1 LENKRNKKN
10 KKNKNKTKKAK
21 QKKKTQQQP
30 SLSFRAGVLVNK
42 FIFNLIYWSSYSDFP
57 SSIEKKKYEKRK
69 KEDEQNESQL
79 YTQKKISLSCLF
91 RFLIYFL
98 VYGSDE
104 FHRAN
109 RTKFIF
115 LNRSKNTFI
124 KNIIKQNKGNPKKK

>member
-1 LENKRNKKN
+1 M
-10 KKNKNKTKKAK
+10 
-21 QKKKTQQQP
+21 
-30 SLSFRAGVLVNK
+30 G
-42 FIFNLIYWSSYSDFP
+42 SDFP

-124 KNIIKQNKGNPKKK
+124 KNIIKQNKGNPKKSRKMKQKRLDCLQKKKKKKKKKKNIFLKKKKKKKKKKK